1 MTTTTTTTIKRAED
15 LPAAFQS
22 AFRRT
27 TTTSG
32 GFRCARSSSCFSS
45 SFPLAFFVF
54 RFSKENK
61 KTDRDKKN
69 MRAPNNN
76 KQTQVFQR
84 DAKRDDGVHFDA
96 CERIV
101 RVQRT
106 HGVWEDGFA

>member
-32 GFRCARSSSCFSS
+32 GFRCARSSCFSS

-69 MRAPNNN
+69 MRVPNNN